1 MNTIWSTF
9 IQSTGTLYDSRA
21 LRFADMFKSKYT
33 DAFGIGSKAE
43 ILEIGCGPGA
53 LAQSLA
59 RWYPSARIVGID
71 RDSNFIDFAKKLSP
85 AD

>member
-33 DAFGIGSKAE
+33 DAFGIA
-43 ILEIGCGPGA
+43 
-53 LAQSLA
+53 
-59 RWYPSARIVGID
+59 
-71 RDSNFIDFAKKLSP
+71 AKRKY
-85 AD
+85 